1 MSLYSSRVKVRTISE
16 KIIAFKWPI
25 IILVTV
31 LTIILGLQIRN
42 LRIDADVLSSLPE
55 SDPDAVLMK
64 QIGENFGGN
73 RMGIVILETDNI
85 YRSDVIRH
93 IGIATDTIER
103 IDGISSVSSLTNI
116 INIKGG
122 DNGIEIGG
130 LVDEYQIPESEEDFD
145 QLRENIAANAMYKG
159 SIVSEDETSSLIV
172 FTLND
177 DADVNHVARE
187 VIEKTSNL
195 DLPEKLYYI
204 GSPMLITYI
213 AELMKKDLS
222 RLLPIAIV
230 LIALV
235 LFLSFRSWS
244 GVILPLITAV
254 ISIIWA
260 LGLMALFGY
269 SMSMISNNIPMILLA
284 VGSAYAIH
292 VVNRVEVL
300 RSQGEAQA
308 VRAALNYVMVPVIL
322 AAVTTAIGFVSFIFG
337 AYLEMIKDFGI
348 FTAIGTFVACILSVF
363 FVPAVLSL
371 ARGKNLKTQNTP
383 APADDSVVAKRF
395 LRPLSEFLFR
405 YPRQILLSWM
415 VVIVLSLLGIFFI
428 KRSVD
433 IQDYFKKGNPT
444 RQAEQIMVE
453 KFGGTKPV
461 FIHFKGNM
469 QDPVVLKK
477 MMEASA
483 YMEESPEIYTSMSV
497 AKLISEINL
506 AITGVREVPEEEEMV
521 QQLWFLLDGNEVMQ
535 RFVSEDLT
543 EGIIISKFKS
553 PDNGS
558 KKEFAAYMQRFIEAN
573 STEDCQIQI
582 TGMPFVDITMDQSL
596 INSQIGSI
604 SIAIVF
610 VIIIVGLIL
619 RSLISGLYAAIP
631 IVAAITIL
639 FGIMGLTGIS
649 LNIATVLV
657 ASVALGIGIDYS
669 IHVVSHFNQTYKLTN
684 DLNRAIE
691 EAVVISGKAIVINV
705 ISVSAGF
712 LVLVFSEMVPLQY
725 FGILIALSMFS
736 SSFGALTLLPAIL
749 ILVKRKK
756 RQNKLYKFR
765 YEKIQ

>member
-1 MSLYSSRVKVRTISE
+1 MKISSITE
-16 KIIAFKWPI
+16 KIIAFRWPI
-25 IILVTV
+25 ILLVTG
-31 LTIILGLQIRN
+31 LTIFLGLQIRN

-64 QIGENFGGN
+64 QIGKNFGGN

-85 YRSDVIRH
+85 YNSEVIRN
-93 IGIATDTIER
+93 IRVLTDTIER
-103 IDGISSVSSLTNI
+103 IDGIYSVSSLTNI

-122 DNGIEIGG
+122 DSGIEIGR
-130 LVDEYQIPESEEDFD
+130 LVDEYSIPESQEDFD

-172 FTLND
+172 FTLSD
-177 DADVNHVARE
+177 DADVNLVARQ
-187 VIEKTSNL
+187 VIDKTEALGLS
-195 DLPEKLYYI
+195 EKLYYI

-213 AELMKKDLS
+213 AELMKNDLS
-222 RLLPIAIV
+222 NLLPVAFL
-230 LIALV
+230 LIGLI

-244 GVILPLITAV
+244 GVILPLLTAV
-254 ISIIWA
+254 ISIVWA
-260 LGLMALFGY
+260 LGLMAVFGY

-292 VVNRVEVL
+292 VVNRVQVVRRL
-300 RSQGEAQA
+300 GIANA
-308 VRAALNYVMVPVIL
+308 VRTALNYVLVPVIL

-337 AYLEMIKDFGI
+337 AYLKMIRDFGI
-348 FTAIGTFVACILSVF
+348 FTAIGTLVACLISIF
-363 FVPAVLSL
+363 FVPAILSL
-371 ARGKNLKTQNTP
+371 TRDRQAKTAQNLKKG
-383 APADDSVVAKRF
+383 SVVAER
-395 LRPLSEFLFR
+395 LLMPLKEFLLK
-405 YPRQILLSWM
+405 YPRQTLGAWLA
-415 VVIVLSLLGIFFI
+415 VIVLSLLGIFFI
-428 KRSVD
+428 ERSVD

-444 RQAEQIMVE
+444 REAERIMVE

-461 FIHFKGNM
+461 FVHFRGNM
-469 QDPVVLKK
+469 QDPAVLNK
-477 MMEASA
+477 MIMASN
-483 YMEESPEIYTSMSV
+483 YMEKSPDIYTSMSV
-497 AKLISEINL
+497 AKLIAEINL
-506 AITGVREVPEEEEMV
+506 AITGNREVPEEEEMV

-553 PDNGS
+553 PDNKS
-558 KKEFAAYMQRFIEAN
+558 KKKFRSYMQEFIEDN
-573 STEDCQIQI
+573 STEDCEIRI
-582 TGMPFVDITMDQSL
+582 TGMPFVDITMDRSL
-596 INSQIGSI
+596 VNSQIGSI

-619 RSLISGLYAAIP
+619 RSLISGIYAAIP

-669 IHVVSHFNQTYKLTN
+669 IHVISHFNHTYEATN
-684 DLNRAIE
+684 DLDKALE
-691 EAVVISGKAIVINV
+691 EAVVISGKAILINV

-712 LVLVFSEMVPLQY
+712 LVLVFSKMVPLQY
-725 FGILIALSMFS
+725 FGILIAISMFS

-749 ILVKRKK
+749 ILIKRKK
-756 RQNKLYKFR
+756 MSKQKV
-765 YEKIQ
+765 QAST